1 LTGSGA
7 RNGRFDVEPDHDVD
21 PRLVALA
28 IQSKLPGRR
37 RSPPGLGEDRTQLLE
52 RRAGGRVAVS
62 TYDLLRLG
70 DDDCEGPALYAP
82 VMSRIRA
89 ERLACTHRA
98 KRLWLMVKPSIF

>member
-1 LTGSGA
+1 
-7 RNGRFDVEPDHDVD
+7 
-21 PRLVALA
+21 
-28 IQSKLPGRR
+28 
-37 RSPPGLGEDRTQLLE
+37 
-52 RRAGGRVAVS
+52 VAVS